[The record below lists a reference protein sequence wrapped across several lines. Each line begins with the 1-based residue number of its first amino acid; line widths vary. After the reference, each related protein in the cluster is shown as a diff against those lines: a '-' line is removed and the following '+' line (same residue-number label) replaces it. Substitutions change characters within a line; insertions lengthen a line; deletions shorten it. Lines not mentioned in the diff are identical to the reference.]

1 MKQLSNLTK
10 IMFCIVSVL
19 LVITVALGIATAVK
33 DGKENKDN
41 QGQSTTV
48 TPIPD
53 LTGGAAGTPGA
64 TQTPDGTETPDATPT
79 PDATETPTPTPTPAN
94 KHVVAIDPGQQKSEM
109 KEQEPIGPGAEKT
122 TQKMS
127 YGATSVSTPDKKREY
142 EWTLLFSKELRAEL
156 EARGYEVI
164 MTREENDVKISNAE
178 RAQKISETNA
188 EIYVSIQADAA
199 SKETAHGIY
208 AQVPTRDNPY
218 VKTLYNS
225 SKKLAKAIQTRLIT
239 ETGAYDRSVR
249 EDDSL
254 PALNYSKIPATVL
267 TLGFMTNNEE
277 DTKLWTAEYRQKM
290 IKAIC
295 DGIDEYFGE

>member
-33 DGKENKDN
+33 DGKENNEN
-41 QGQSTTV
+41 QGQGTTV

-64 TQTPDGTETPDATPT
+64 TGTPDGTITPDPTPT
-79 PDATETPTPTPTPAN
+79 PDATETPSPTPTPAN

-109 KEQEPIGPGAEKT
+109 KDQEPIGPGAEKT
-122 TQKMS
+122 TAKMS
-127 YGATSVSTPDKKREY
+127 YGATSVTTNKREY

-178 RAQKISETNA
+178 RAQKVSETDA

-199 SKETAHGIY
+199 SKESANGIY
-208 AQVPTRDNPY
+208 AQVPSRDNAY
-218 VKTLYNS
+218 VKALYND
-225 SKKLAKAIQTRLIT
+225 SKKLAKAIHTRLIA

-267 TLGFMTNNEE
+267 TLGFMTNNDE
-277 DTKLWTAEYRQKM
+277 DTKLWTAEYRQKL